1 MFGLIDGNSF
11 YCSCERAFA
20 PELRGV
26 PLVVLSN
33 NDGCVIAR
41 THEAKDLGLKMGDPW
56 HLVAKKPGIAGVVEW
71 RSSNYALYGDMSRR
85 VYELLLERAPRV
97 EPYSIDEMFL
107 DLSGLAGDLVDR
119 CTAIRADVRRIAKIP
134 TCVGIGPT
142 KTIAKLANKVAK
154 MDRAG
159 PGVVDLST
167 PDQRAAVY
175 PDLDLG
181 EVWGMGRASVTKLAG
196 LGVGTVA
203 EFIAMPAD
211 QVRGL
216 LTVTGLRTHA
226 ELRGVS
232 CMPLSLLPPTKKM
245 LATTRSFGAPVTTWD
260 GMREAVASY
269 AARGAEK
276 MRRHNL
282 VAAAMQVFMH
292 TNEFNNDPRYSNSA
306 TFPIEASADSFALIG
321 SAVRAARTMWRDGY
335 RYAKAGVIYV
345 DLFRRED
352 LPASMFP
359 SADPERSARLMSA
372 LDAVNLR
379 YGRDTLRPGGTR
391 PHPGWSMR
399 RAKLSPCYTTRADE
413 IMEARA

>member
-41 THEAKDLGLKMGDPW
+41 TNEAKDLGLKMGDPW
-56 HLVAKKPGIAGVVEW
+56 HLVSKKPSIAGVVEW

-107 DLSGLAGDLVDR
+107 DLSGLAGNLVER
-119 CTAIRADVRRIAKIP
+119 CASIRADVRRIAKIP

-167 PDQRAAVY
+167 PELRAAVY
-175 PDLDLG
+175 PSLDLG

-196 LGVGTVA
+196 LGVATVA
-203 EFIAMPAD
+203 EFVAMPPD

-226 ELRGVS
+226 CG
-232 CMPLSLLPPTKKM
+232 
-245 LATTRSFGAPVTTWD
+245 
-260 GMREAVASY
+260 
-269 AARGAEK
+269 AARGLL
-276 MRRHNL
+276 RIPL
-282 VAAAMQVFMH
+282 AAA
-292 TNEFNNDPRYSNSA
+292 
-306 TFPIEASADSFALIG
+306 ADKED
-321 SAVRAARTMWRDGY
+321 ARDNAELRRTRHDLGRDA
-335 RYAKAGVIYV
+335 RS
-345 DLFRRED
+345 RRELRRARRGED
-352 LPASMFP
+352 APA
-359 SADPERSARLMSA
+359 
-372 LDAVNLR
+372 
-379 YGRDTLRPGGTR
+379 RPGRGGDASLREHQRVQQR
-391 PHPGWSMR
+391 PALFQLHHVSDRSLGR
-399 RAKLSPCYTTRADE
+399 
-413 IMEARA
+413 